1 MTTIPIQVTDE
12 LLAAITDAV
21 VAKLGSQYGG
31 RDGYSAQECADR
43 LDISKATVI
52 RRINAKSIPTIPGIK
67 PQRVPADYVARM
79 MNQRQTN
86 G

>member
-1 MTTIPIQVTDE
+1 MITVPIQLTDE
-12 LLAAITDAV
+12 QFEALASAV
-21 VAKLGSQYGG
+21 VAKLGSQYGS